1 VPDGAETPSAAM
13 RSRQDLLRLEVR
25 TTRRSETPV
34 LFLNRAQRILFQKHV
49 TAGRVLLRPHGMAQ

>member
-1 VPDGAETPSAAM
+1 M

-25 TTRRSETPV
+25 TTRRSETPA

-49 TAGRVLLRPHGMAQ
+49 TASRVLLRPHGMAQ